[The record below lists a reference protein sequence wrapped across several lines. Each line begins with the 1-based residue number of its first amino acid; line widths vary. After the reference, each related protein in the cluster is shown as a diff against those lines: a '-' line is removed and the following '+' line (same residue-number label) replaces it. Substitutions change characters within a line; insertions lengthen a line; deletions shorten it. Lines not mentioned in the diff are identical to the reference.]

1 MPPNMPAECV
11 PKTIT
16 ETVTMTVT
24 VVEKSCEEL
33 PVLFQLASLSATW
46 GGMGMAVAGV
56 AVTVMMLG
64 VGVLAF
70 VGYNQSRK
78 IIKDTAQKET
88 EKALSQAK
96 AKGMFERIE

>member
-24 VVEKSCEEL
+24 VVEKSCEEM

-46 GGMGMAVAGV
+46 AGVGVVVAGL
-56 AVTVMMLG
+56 AVTIMMFG

-70 VGYNQSRK
+70 VGYNEGK
-78 IIKDTAQKET
+78 TILKDIVQKEA
-88 EKALSQAK
+88 EKALNQQEK
-96 AKGMFERIE
+96 KGAVDE